1 MRASLTARGGALPPA
16 LLLQELDAVVDIE
29 LDGPPVSLVTHQ
41 QGAEFETAL
50 AVRLGGDAQ
59 FHEVSLEVGLHC
71 YTLGLGPGAL
81 QHAAL
86 PYHTHHR
93 VLNE

>member
-1 MRASLTARGGALPPA
+1 M
-16 LLLQELDAVVDIE
+16 DIE

-41 QGAEFETAL
+41 QGAKFETAL
-50 AVRLGGDAQ
+50 TVRLSGDAQ

-71 YTLGLGPGAL
+71 YTLSLGPGAL

-86 PYHTHHR
+86 SYETGHR
-93 VLNE
+93 FLKA